1 MGPGSSWVRDLC
13 WKGNPRVSCS
23 RGTWNALSD
32 PLDCRIF
39 HFGWRPNTLGSKVPP
54 GWVVCSHF
62 LMVICKIKKCINFLT
77 SPVCFR
83 LSFATYLTTIILFIF
98 VIGTGGWFMLTT
110 GLIMILAS
118 FSYAIIIISDPP
130 LVFPF
135 ADALGHVVRLSP
147 RFGWSWYLNL
157 ITGVVVVLLAI
168 IILLM
173 NHFFPRKIAVVFHH
187 SVVEEDEFLL
197 VCFQIIYNIKIF
209 TCIID

>member
-1 MGPGSSWVRDLC
+1 
-13 WKGNPRVSCS
+13 
-23 RGTWNALSD
+23 
-32 PLDCRIF
+32 
-39 HFGWRPNTLGSKVPP
+39 
-54 GWVVCSHF
+54 
-62 LMVICKIKKCINFLT
+62 
-77 SPVCFR
+77 
-83 LSFATYLTTIILFIF
+83 
-98 VIGTGGWFMLTT
+98 MLTT